1 MYEEKVSVVIP
12 VFNEEG
18 NITPL
23 LDELFSILQ
32 IYFPEHEIIV
42 VDDGSEDETKNELNN
57 YQSEKLKRLFLEQNS
72 GQSAALFA
80 GVKIASNEIIVLMD
94 GDMQYDP
101 ADIPKLYLQ
110 LKKGSKLV
118 GGIRNKRNDK
128 WTYRMVSRVGNSVI
142 KLIFNQTLT
151 DIGCGLKITYKENLI
166 QLTYFRNIHR
176 YIGVLYCLNDLQ
188 VTEMEITHRK
198 RIQGR
203 SKYSVWKVFRI
214 LKELVFIK
222 KNIKRLKA

>member
-1 MYEEKVSVVIP
+1 
-12 VFNEEG
+12 
-18 NITPL
+18 
-23 LDELFSILQ
+23 
-32 IYFPEHEIIV
+32 
-42 VDDGSEDETKNELNN
+42 
-57 YQSEKLKRLFLEQNS
+57 
-72 GQSAALFA
+72 
-80 GVKIASNEIIVLMD
+80 
-94 GDMQYDP
+94 
-101 ADIPKLYLQ
+101 
-110 LKKGSKLV
+110 
-118 GGIRNKRNDK
+118 
-128 WTYRMVSRVGNSVI
+128 MVSRVGNSVI
-142 KLIFNQTLT
+142 KLIFNHTLT